1 MRTTLIAIRFHA
13 GFVLDL
19 RSVCSTVQVSLHR
32 TDLQI
37 VNGGKERLDEKNRAV
52 AICYLPFSTFG
63 SNYSA
68 AMRFDSTRSGALSSG
83 SVQFYG
89 ASNRASICCRGD
101 YLSAYFFG
109 PRDPADTS
117 NDRLDHISPTKE
129 KNRTRLLPRS
139 IDRVI
144 GYCVSLIRCPDR
156 RRRLIAISLGRRC
169 TISTLDLTR
178 SHTFLNFRNFSHL
191 QKKICYDNK
200 LNEI

>member
-1 MRTTLIAIRFHA
+1 MRPTLIAIRFHA

-37 VNGGKERLDEKNRAV
+37 VNGGKERLNEKNRAV

-117 NDRLDHISPTKE
+117 NDWLDHISPTKE

-139 IDRVI
+139 IDRSRDRLL
-144 GYCVSLIRCPDR
+144 CFSNSLPRSAASVNRD
-156 RRRLIAISLGRRC
+156 LVGSKVHD
-169 TISTLDLTR
+169 LDLGPD
-178 SHTFLNFRNFSHL
+178 SIAYLPKFPQL
-191 QKKICYDNK
+191 
-200 LNEI
+200 